1 MYKGI
6 AMTEEQDKATET
18 GQADLEIGQADV
30 EIKAERFPELAEL
43 QEKTQRRLRSN
54 QRFLERFMD
63 EDFDDLD
70 DDDLDEVD
78 NDEPEPFEEL

>member
-1 MYKGI
+1 MYEGI
-6 AMTEEQDKATET
+6 TMTGEQDKAAETE
-18 GQADLEIGQADV
+18 QADL

-70 DDDLDEVD
+70 DDELDDAD

>member
-1 MYKGI
+1 
-6 AMTEEQDKATET
+6 MTEEQDKFIETE
-18 GQADLEIGQADV
+18 QAEV
-30 EIKAERFPELAEL
+30 EVKEERFPELAEL

-70 DDDLDEVD
+70 DEELDDSDD
-78 NDEPEPFEEL
+78 DDPEQFEEL

>member
-6 AMTEEQDKATET
+6 AMTEEQDKSIEAEP
-18 GQADLEIGQADV
+18 AEV
-30 EIKAERFPELAEL
+30 EVKEERFPELAEL

-70 DDDLDEVD
+70 DDELDD
-78 NDEPEPFEEL
+78 GDDDDPAQFEEL

>member
-18 GQADLEIGQADV
+18 EQPDI

-70 DDDLDEVD
+70 DDDLDD
-78 NDEPEPFEEL
+78 SDDDEPEQMEEL